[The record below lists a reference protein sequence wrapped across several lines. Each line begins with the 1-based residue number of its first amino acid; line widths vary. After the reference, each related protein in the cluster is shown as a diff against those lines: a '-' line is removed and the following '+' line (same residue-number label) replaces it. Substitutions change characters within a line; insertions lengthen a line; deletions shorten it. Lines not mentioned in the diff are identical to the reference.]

1 MEYNYTSTAG
11 ADISLLDQSYY
22 FSGADVRCYVN
33 DVWLDELTYLQ
44 MSPQQQMTPIYNVFQ
59 RTPVKFL
66 PGNFLVR
73 GVMGFNFVYANYLEQ
88 LAADFGSYE
97 FGKVKAQYENDIYI
111 QELKIVFDN
120 HIKPATPTFVV
131 KDMHITGG
139 VINPS
144 VDGNPVQ
151 YVYQFI
157 AGGLEKYDSMANPFD
172 TK

>member
-1 MEYNYTSTAG
+1 MPDNYTPTTG
-11 ADISLLDQSYY
+11 ADLSLLDQSYY

-33 DVWLDELTYLQ
+33 GIWLDELTYLQ

-59 RTPVKFL
+59 RTPVRFL

-88 LAADFGSYE
+88 LASDFSETKGMM
-97 FGKVKAQYENDIYI
+97 VKNQYENDIYI

-120 HIKPATPTFVV
+120 HIKPVTPTFIV
-131 KDMHITGG
+131 KDMHVTGG

-157 AGGLEKYDSMANPFD
+157 AGGLEKTS
-172 TK
+172 